1 MFIRLSCDSPMQ
13 KRREHT
19 TFWGVKP
26 YDAEQMGSQCGTIP
40 HWVPPT
46 LVLRHWGTVNTLELS
61 HDHPTA
67 RLLEIP
73 DMELTREAI
82 AVLTPLELRQL
93 RKDPS
98 ALTISSTVIFSL
110 FCLVRWRGRGYRWDG
125 GRVFSGR
132 F

>member
-1 MFIRLSCDSPMQ
+1 M
-13 KRREHT
+13 T
-19 TFWGVKP
+19 TP
-26 YDAEQMGSQCGTIP
+26 Q
-40 HWVPPT
+40 
-46 LVLRHWGTVNTLELS
+46 R
-61 HDHPTA
+61 

-98 ALTISSTVIFSL
+98 TLTISSTVIFSL
-110 FCLVRWRGRGYRWDG
+110 FCLVRWRGHGYRWDG